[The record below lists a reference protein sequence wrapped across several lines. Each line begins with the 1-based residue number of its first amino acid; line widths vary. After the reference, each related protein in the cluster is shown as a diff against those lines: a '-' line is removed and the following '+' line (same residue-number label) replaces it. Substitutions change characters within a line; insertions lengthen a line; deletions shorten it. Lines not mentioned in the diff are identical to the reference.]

1 MKRNSYQHG
10 SIYLVPLKS
19 GPIWRL
25 RYRRDGK
32 QYSDYIGTL
41 RQYPAKADAAK
52 AAERMMGIINGPS
65 SECVTMGELVDRFLR
80 EAMPPR
86 ASTINSYKSL
96 LKRIRAAWGDTR
108 IDKFTLD
115 MVQVADW
122 LDGMVV
128 VGRHPKRGKQKPVSG
143 LYKTQVKAMLHL
155 LMEKAMLWGAIQMQR
170 NPLEVVKLKGSSER
184 AKEIIILTIDQ
195 YRQLLDDEEL
205 PELVKVIIQVT
216 AALGLRISET
226 MGLKWTDLD
235 FEAGTVEIQRG
246 VVGMEANDVKTPGSR
261 QKLPLHPELIDVL
274 RTWRAAVPVVGDWVF
289 GSERTGRPYD
299 RDSMREEYLKPA
311 GARIGLPGIGWHS
324 LRHTY
329 RALQKQL
336 GLPMETQKSLMRHS
350 RIATTIDT
358 YGGNDN
364 IEQTRPANSRVIEML
379 PWRRRA

>member
-1 MKRNSYQHG
+1 MRKSWQHG
-10 SIYLVPLKS
+10 SITLVPLKS
-19 GPIWRL
+19 GSIWRL
-25 RYRRDGK
+25 RYRRDNK
-32 QYSDYIGTL
+32 QYSDYVGTL
-41 RQYPAKADAAK
+41 RQYPAKADATK
-52 AAERMMGIINGPS
+52 AAARMMAIINGPS

-96 LKRIRAAWGDTR
+96 LKRIREAWGDTR

-122 LDGMVV
+122 LDSLVV
-128 VGRHPKRGKQKPVSG
+128 IGRHPKRGKQKPVSG

-170 NPLEVVKLKGSSER
+170 NPLELVKLKGSSVR

-195 YRQLLDDEEL
+195 YRQLLDDGEL

-226 MGLKWTDLD
+226 MGLKWSDLD
-235 FEAGTVEIQRG
+235 FENGTVEIQRG
-246 VVGMEANDVKTPGSR
+246 VVGKDSSGVKTPGSR
-261 QKLPLHPELIDVL
+261 QKLPLHPELIDLL
-274 RTWRAAVPVVGDWVF
+274 RSWRAAEPVIGDWVF
-289 GSERTGRPYD
+289 GSKFTGRPYD
-299 RDSMREEYLKPA
+299 RDSMRTEYLKPA
-311 GARIGLPGIGWHS
+311 GARIGLPGIGWHC

-336 GLPMETQKSLMRHS
+336 GLPMETQKALMRHS

-358 YGGNDN
+358 YGGNN
-364 IEQTRPANSRVIEML
+364 NLEQTRPANSRVIEML